1 MKNGVFRSR
10 SGAAVFASLVVMST
24 SCGSSINYLEVGP
37 ARTHGADGQ
46 IVVNGRHISG
56 ELLAVSDTAFVLQ
69 TGDGIV
75 LVPKLAIDEANFR
88 DLDVHR
94 GSELAGSVLEQHRLM
109 SRFPMGMTPD
119 VLRSLL
125 RQSGQSELKV
135 IAR

>member
-1 MKNGVFRSR
+1 MKKGVLRPR
-10 SGAAVFASLVVMST
+10 SGLAVVASLVLISG
-24 SCGSSINYLEVGP
+24 CGSSINSLELGP
-37 ARTHGADGQ
+37 ARPHGADGQ
-46 IVVNGRHISG
+46 LIIHGRRISG

-75 LVPKLAIDEANFR
+75 LVPKFAIDESNFR

-94 GSELAGSVLEQHRLM
+94 GSELAGNILEQHRFM
-109 SRFPMGMTPD
+109 SRFPMGMTPE

-135 IAR
+135 VRP